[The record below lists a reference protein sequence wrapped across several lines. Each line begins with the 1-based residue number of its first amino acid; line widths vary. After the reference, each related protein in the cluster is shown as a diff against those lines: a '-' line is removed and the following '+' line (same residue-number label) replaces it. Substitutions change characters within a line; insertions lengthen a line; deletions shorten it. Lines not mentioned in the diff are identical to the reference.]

1 MSGGRFDY
9 DNEFLGNKMDG
20 QWRDPVINELFHDLF
35 CAHNYQSRYGG
46 LALMLDFWLS
56 DDLGEE
62 DYRIAVEAFKA
73 KWFKNQN
80 ICKEA
85 TERYI
90 DKKVEELKAECL
102 GEVVG
107 NE

>member
-1 MSGGRFDY
+1 MSGGRFNY
-9 DNEFLGNKMDG
+9 ENEYIGDVMDG

-35 CAHNYQSRYGG
+35 CAHNYGHRYGG

-56 DDLGEE
+56 GDNDEE
-62 DYRIAVEAFKA
+62 SYREAVARFKE
-73 KWFKNQN
+73 KWFQNQN

-90 DKKVEELKAECL
+90 DKEVRRLKAECL

-107 NE
+107 EE